1 MEKVYSRFIEKHGK
15 LTAIQKL
22 SFEKLE
28 AGGNFLIT
36 APTGSGKTEAAVLP
50 LFKRISETE
59 GSGIRILYV
68 TPLRSLNRDI
78 VRRLEDIA
86 GTLGFR
92 AGARHGDTSPS
103 ERARQARKAPEL
115 LVTTPETLQSIL
127 PAKSM
132 RSQMKNLAAVVID
145 EAHELYHNK
154 RGAQLSIALER
165 LEEISPG
172 YQRIALSAT
181 VGNAEAIMSFFSGT
195 KGCEQI
201 ENSSRKS
208 VDIKIDVR
216 SLADTKEKDAIGSN
230 GKMEIL
236 AEYIMKHKSVLI
248 FGNTRHVV
256 EALGSKLKELD
267 KDHSLGGIGV
277 HHGSLNKEERIR
289 LEEDF
294 KSGKVKGVVATSSLE
309 LGIDI
314 GSIDLVVQY
323 GSPRQA
329 IRLMQRVG
337 RSGHGEL
344 LTAEG
349 VIIPANPLEAVE
361 SVSIINNLKGYDFES
376 FSPQKNALDVMMQQ
390 VCGIV
395 LDSGGRSTVGDI
407 SRIIGRSN
415 IFDAVSKNI
424 GELIDF
430 MVSRRLIVK
439 DSEYVSATPMT
450 RMFYYDHLSFISDK
464 KKFNVRSVIDNR
476 IVSFLDEQFVTSYL
490 DEGVTFITKGL
501 PWKVLSIEE
510 DTINAEPSSDS
521 DAAVPDWSGEDI
533 PVDRKVAGRVY
544 KLFSGKELDRG
555 MFTGKIAP
563 VSSFIDAQNRA
574 FALDENTAYIE
585 NVGEYTVLH
594 VRLGTLAN
602 EALGRIISYFAAA
615 KLGHSINSRASPYM
629 VLFELP
635 PGFDIASII
644 RLLKPD
650 MLETTLLNAIE
661 RSELFLYRFSAIA
674 KFFGVLDKDAN
685 VGKSM
690 ARRLM
695 HIFRGT
701 PVYNETVRELMNNYF
716 DLPTLKSFVERV
728 GSGEIKFKDING
740 HSLSPLA
747 DNVINSAYYSS
758 ELMLPVVP
766 DDDIVASFAEYV
778 MHKSADMICTY
789 CGFVFTR
796 KVSELK
802 DTHTKLKCPSCGSPM
817 LSLAQEGDAD
827 IIKKRSAG
835 RRLSASEKRRLVD
848 MMAVASLVS
857 EFGWRAAFTLETYG
871 IGKAGAARVL
881 RMLKTT
887 DKSFYLEVLETQ
899 RQFIKNRRYWS
910 I

>member
-1 MEKVYSRFIEKHGK
+1 MEDVYSRFIEKHGK

-22 SFEKLE
+22 SFEKLPS
-28 AGGNFLIT
+28 GDNFLIV
-36 APTGSGKTEAAVLP
+36 APTGSGKTEAAVVP
-50 LFKRISETE
+50 LFKRISGTE
-59 GSGIRILYV
+59 EKGIRILYI

-78 VRRLEDIA
+78 VRRLEEIA
-86 GTLGFR
+86 GSLGFK
-92 AGARHGDTSPS
+92 AGARHGDTSQS

-132 RSQMKNLAAVVID
+132 RSQMKNLSAVVID

-165 LEEISPG
+165 LEELSPG
-172 YQRIALSAT
+172 YQRVGLSAT
-181 VGNAEAIMSFFSGT
+181 VGNAEAIMSFFSGK
-195 KGCEQI
+195 KGCTLI
-201 ENSSRKS
+201 DSSTRKDI
-208 VDIKIDVR
+208 DIKIDVR
-216 SLADTKEKDAIGSN
+216 SLAETRGKDAVGSH
-230 GKMEIL
+230 GRIELL
-236 AEYIMKHKSVLI
+236 AEYIEKHKSVLI

-267 KDHSLGGIGV
+267 KEHDLGGVGV
-277 HHGSLNKEERIR
+277 HHSSLNKEERIR

-294 KSGKVKGVVATSSLE
+294 KSGKVKSVVATSSLE

-337 RSGHGEL
+337 RSGHGEML
-344 LTAEG
+344 KANG

-376 FSPQKNALDVMMQQ
+376 FSTQKNALDVMMQQ
-390 VCGIV
+390 VCGVV
-395 LDSGGRSTVGDI
+395 LDAAGKSTESDI
-407 SRIIGRSN
+407 SRIIGKSN
-415 IFDAVSKNI
+415 IFNAAESNLKP
-424 GELIDF
+424 LIDF
-430 MVSRRLIVK
+430 MINRRLVVR
-439 DSEYVSATPMT
+439 DSEYINATPMT

-464 KKFNVRSVIDNR
+464 KKFRVRSVIDNR
-476 IVSFLDEQFVTSYL
+476 TVSFLDEQFVTSYL
-490 DEGVTFITKGL
+490 DDGVAFITKGL
-501 PWKVLSIEE
+501 PWKVLSIED

-533 PVDRKVAGRVY
+533 PVDRKVAGRISE
-544 KLFSGKELDRG
+544 LFQGKALGRE
-555 MFTGKIAP
+555 MFTGKIEP
-563 VSSFIDAQNRA
+563 VASFIENQEKA
-574 FALDENTAYIE
+574 FAIEDDIAYIE
-585 NVGEYTVLH
+585 NVGEYTILH

-635 PGFDIASII
+635 PSFDIVRTI
-644 RLLKPD
+644 RLLSSD
-650 MLETTLLNAIE
+650 ALETTLLNAIE
-661 RSELFLYRFSAIA
+661 RSELFLYRFSSIA

-685 VGKSM
+685 VGKNM
-690 ARRLM
+690 VRRLLR
-695 HIFRGT
+695 IFKDT

-716 DLPTLKSFVERV
+716 DMETLRDFVDRV
-728 GSGEIKFKDING
+728 ASGKVKFKDING
-740 HSLSPLA
+740 DALSPLA

-758 ELMLPVVP
+758 ELMLPVAP
-766 DDDIVASFAEYV
+766 DDEIVASFAEYV

-789 CGFVFTR
+789 CGFGFSR

-802 DTHTKLKCPSCGSPM
+802 DSGAKLKCPNCGSPM
-817 LSLAQEGDAD
+817 LSLALDDDAE
-827 IIKKRSAG
+827 IIKKRSSG
-835 RRLSASEKRRLVD
+835 RRLSTAEKSRLAD

-857 EFGWRAAFTLETYG
+857 EFGWKAVFTLETYG

-899 RQFIKNRRYWS
+899 RQFIKNRKYWS

>member
-1 MEKVYSRFIEKHGK
+1 MEKIYSRFIEKHGK

-22 SFEKLE
+22 SFEKLGS
-28 AGGNFLIT
+28 GGNFLLV
-36 APTGSGKTEAAVLP
+36 APTGSGKTEAAVVP
-50 LFKRISETE
+50 LFKRASETK
-59 GSGIRILYV
+59 GSGVRILYI

-78 VRRLEDIA
+78 VRRLEEIA
-86 GTLGFR
+86 GSLGFK
-92 AGARHGDTSPS
+92 AGARHGDTSQS

-132 RSQMKNLAAVVID
+132 RSQMKNLVAVVID

-172 YQRIALSAT
+172 YQRIGLSAT
-181 VGNAEAIMSFFSGT
+181 VGNAEAIMSFFSGN
-195 KGCEQI
+195 KKCILI
-201 ENSSRKS
+201 ESSTRKS
-208 VDIKIDVR
+208 IDIKIDVR
-216 SLADTKEKDAIGSN
+216 SQSETRGKDAVGSH
-230 GKMEIL
+230 GRIELL
-236 AEYIMKHKSVLI
+236 AEYIKKHESVLI

-267 KDHSLGGIGV
+267 KEQNLGGVGV
-277 HHGSLNKEERIR
+277 HHSSLNKEERIR

-294 KSGKVKGVVATSSLE
+294 KKGKVKSVVATSSLE

-344 LTAEG
+344 LTAKG

-390 VCGIV
+390 ICGIV
-395 LDSGGRSTVGDI
+395 LDSGGRSTTKDI

-415 IFDAVSKNI
+415 IFDKAYQNV
-424 GELIDF
+424 GALIDF
-430 MVSRRLIVK
+430 MVGRRLVVK
-439 DSEYVSATPMT
+439 DSEYVNATPMT

-464 KKFNVRSVIDNR
+464 RKFRVRSVIDNR
-476 IVSFLDEQFVTSYL
+476 TVSFLDEQFVTSYL
-490 DEGVTFITKGL
+490 DEGVAFITKGL
-501 PWKVLSIEE
+501 PWKVLSIDD

-521 DAAVPDWSGEDI
+521 NAAVPDWSGEDI
-533 PVDRKVAGRVY
+533 PVDRKVAGRIY
-544 KLFSGKELDRG
+544 RLFSGKAVDRE
-555 MFTGKIAP
+555 MFTGRIEP
-563 VSSFIDAQNRA
+563 VSSFIEAQNKA
-574 FALDENTAYIE
+574 FMLDEDTAYIE
-585 NVGEYTVLH
+585 NVGEYTILH

-635 PGFDIASII
+635 PSFDIASII
-644 RLLKPD
+644 RLLKAD
-650 MLETTLLNAIE
+650 TIEATLLNAIE
-661 RSELFLYRFSAIA
+661 RSELFLYRFSAIS

-685 VGKSM
+685 VGKNM
-690 ARRLM
+690 VRRLVRV
-695 HIFRGT
+695 FKDT

-716 DLPTLKSFVERV
+716 DLPALRDFVERV
-728 GSGEIKFKDING
+728 SSGGIKFRDING
-740 HSLSPLA
+740 DMLSPLA

-758 ELMLPVVP
+758 ELMLPVAP
-766 DDDIVASFAEYV
+766 DDEIVSSFAEYV

-789 CGFVFTR
+789 CGFAFSR
-796 KVSELK
+796 MVSELK
-802 DTHTKLKCPSCGSPM
+802 DAQPKLKCPNCGSPM
-817 LSLAQEGDAD
+817 LSLALEGDTD
-827 IIKKRSAG
+827 IIKKRTLG
-835 RRLSASEKRRLVD
+835 RKLSTSEKRRFAD
-848 MMAVASLVS
+848 MMAVASLIS
-857 EFGWRAAFTLETYG
+857 EFGWKAVFTLETYG

-899 RQFIKNRRYWS
+899 RQFIKNRKYWS